1 MGMGTAQG
9 GGGGE
14 ARPMTSVSGAGYSG
28 SKDMKNFDPL
38 GAGRGPA
45 PPLAKKS
52 DNSPEDQAKE
62 MEKKVHKLLEESA
75 NAVVAKDML
84 KALEKAKDAGKAERA
99 LCKYKENHGLVDS
112 INLDLTYAI
121 FFNLANAN
129 YHNKLYEEA
138 LNIYKSIVKN
148 KQYPQSG
155 RLRINMGNI
164 YYDQQLYQ
172 QAIKMYRMALD
183 QIPATGKELRFR
195 VFRNIGNAFVKL
207 GQFQDAIESYESV
220 MTGSPDMQT
229 AFNLLLCLYARG
241 DKEKIRRHF
250 IKMLTI
256 PVPGM
261 TEEDEEKMKDQL
273 SQAVGAMDEMDY
285 ESALMFDRQDLLKE
299 ELTRRHD
306 AASENILTA
315 ARLISPMITD
325 DKEDWL
331 AGYKWVMEQLRPD
344 FEVVSSKLEVDL
356 AMTYMRRRKFDEAI
370 QVLRG
375 FEKKDPGLRAMAG
388 TNLSFIYF
396 LEGDYAQAE
405 SNADWAIRSD
415 RYNAKAL
422 VNKGNCLFMGGEF
435 GKAKELYLEAIGV
448 EADCVEAIFN
458 LGHANL
464 KIGAMQEAH
473 QAFDKLY
480 TILPNS
486 PDALFQLGL
495 LYEKSGSPQALEQAA
510 KTYEMLLNKMPGDP
524 NVCVHLGQVYEKL
537 EDDNT
542 ACHWHTEA
550 HRHFPVS
557 LNVISWI
564 GVWYVKREMYEQAI
578 EFFEQASSVQPS
590 EVKWRLMV
598 TSCYRRLGD
607 YFKALELYQQVKS
620 RAAHLNLL
628 HTHFSCVVIFACLLT
643 TMLSDS

>member
-1 MGMGTAQG
+1 
-9 GGGGE
+9 
-14 ARPMTSVSGAGYSG
+14 
-28 SKDMKNFDPL
+28 
-38 GAGRGPA
+38 
-45 PPLAKKS
+45 
-52 DNSPEDQAKE
+52 
-62 MEKKVHKLLEESA
+62 
-75 NAVVAKDML
+75 
-84 KALEKAKDAGKAERA
+84 
-99 LCKYKENHGLVDS
+99 
-112 INLDLTYAI
+112 
-121 FFNLANAN
+121 
-129 YHNKLYEEA
+129 
-138 LNIYKSIVKN
+138 
-148 KQYPQSG
+148 
-155 RLRINMGNI
+155 
-164 YYDQQLYQ
+164 
-172 QAIKMYRMALD
+172 
-183 QIPATGKELRFR
+183 
-195 VFRNIGNAFVKL
+195 
-207 GQFQDAIESYESV
+207 
-220 MTGSPDMQT
+220 MQ
-229 AFNLLLCLYARG
+229 
-241 DKEKIRRHF
+241 
-250 IKMLTI
+250 
-256 PVPGM
+256 
-261 TEEDEEKMKDQL
+261 EKMRDQL
-273 SQAVGAMDEMDY
+273 SHAVGSMEEDF
-285 ESALMFDRQDLLKE
+285 ESALNFDRLDLLKE
-299 ELTRRHD
+299 ELTKRHD
-306 AASENILTA
+306 AAAENILTA

-422 VNKGNCLFMGGEF
+422 VNKGNCLFMAGEF

-458 LGHANL
+458 LGHASL

-510 KTYEMLLNKMPGDP
+510 KTYEMLLNKLPGDP

-607 YFKALELYQQVKS
+607 YFKALELYQQIHEDHPQNIESLQYLEALCKDLGRPHDEYTAKLEKLRRSQPMTQQTQQGAATRAVAPAATNAGASQAVQRSERPNRPDRNAGMDTDS
-620 RAAHLNLL
+620 RYGRLAY
-628 HTHFSCVVIFACLLT
+628 
-643 TMLSDS
+643 